1 MSRKTELELEVDKLH
16 LTKQSFIT
24 NKFLQYHILLDRIT
38 NSQTRLLT
46 ILEEIRQLKFE
57 LRNLKAH
64 FQVTLIRAKI
74 SKTEVETDIVN
85 ESLQYFSK
93 LMEE

>member
-1 MSRKTELELEVDKLH
+1 MSRKNELELEVEKLH
-16 LTKQSFIT
+16 LTKESFIT
-24 NKFLQYHILLDRIT
+24 NKFLQYNILLDRIL
-38 NSQTRLLT
+38 NSQKRLLT
-46 ILEEIRQLKFE
+46 ILEEIRMLKFE

-74 SKTEVETDIVN
+74 SKTEVENDIIE
-85 ESLQYFSK
+85 ESMQYFSK

>member
-1 MSRKTELELEVDKLH
+1 MSRKTELELEVEKLH
-16 LTKQSFIT
+16 LTKESFIT

-38 NSQTRLLT
+38 NSQKRLLT
-46 ILEEIRQLKFE
+46 ILEEIRQLQFE

-74 SKTEVETDIVN
+74 SKTEVENDIVE
-85 ESLQYFSK
+85 ESMQYFSK

>member
-1 MSRKTELELEVDKLH
+1 MSRKTELELEVEKLH
-16 LTKQSFIT
+16 LTKESFIT

-46 ILEEIRQLKFE
+46 ILEEIRQLQFE

-74 SKTEVETDIVN
+74 SKTEVENDIVE
-85 ESLQYFSK
+85 ESMQYFSK